1 MLTRSIAIVHDDPNL
16 LNIYSESLKMSGYDD
31 VSSFTDPIAAYEHI
45 KENPNKY
52 SLVIIDDKMPDMN
65 GLFLSTKLLEINPK
79 LNVIILSDFFADDL
93 EYNYK
98 FNILKKRVSIYKLI
112 NAVNESMSKS
122 ISHND
127 KFYCL

>member
-1 MLTRSIAIVHDDPNL
+1 MFNKSIVIVDDDQDL
-16 LNIYSESLKMSGYDD
+16 LNIFSEALQMSGYD
-31 VSSFTDPIAAYEHI
+31 VFSFADPVLAYEHI
-45 KENPNKY
+45 KKNPNKY
-52 SLVIIDDKMPDMN
+52 SLVITDDKMPDMN

-79 LNVIILSDFFADDL
+79 LNVIILSDYFANDL

-112 NAVNESMSKS
+112 NAVNESISKS

-127 KFYCL
+127 KLYCL